1 MKFGTDLRPMSI
13 LIPDENDDLDTVK
26 ILRCL
31 SQAREL
37 TVHILST
44 SRSPSVRFSR
54 YCAHLHHHSSQNDDD
69 WIDAIERIVQQWKID
84 VLLPVT
90 LRGVQLISQRREAIS
105 KITAIPPIPKFELLE
120 QVRNKWWLY
129 KFAKQKGLPVIPSVF
144 VGKRREL
151 ISDSLN
157 LDSIEFPALL
167 KPTSLRSGLGIVKV
181 GSSFDLNRAL
191 KNKRII
197 EGADYILQSYVPGV
211 DFSFSVF
218 CKSGEVIAYTLWKEL
233 LQSKEPFCVPQ
244 LVEFTDDKD
253 AVNLGKQLVSAI
265 GWDGVADIDFIF
277 DKRDQMVKILEVN
290 PRFWQSVL
298 GCLIAGV
305 NFPLLACLS
314 AVGEECL
321 DMKQIC
327 GVRYARP
334 AASVGMMLHRFV
346 RREQIHNI
354 SWRDSV
360 FRLICNDPLPE
371 LIYYFRRIAG
381 RLRRAYQ

>member
-31 SQAREL
+31 SQAWEV

-69 WIDAIERIVQQWKID
+69 WIDAIERIVQRWKID

-90 LRGVQLISQRREAIS
+90 LRGIQLISQRREAIS
-105 KITAIPPIPKFELLE
+105 KITAIPPTPKFELLE

-129 KFAKQKGLPVIPSVF
+129 KFAKQQSLPVVPSVF
-144 VGKRREL
+144 LGKRREL

-157 LDSIEFPALL
+157 LDSVKFPALL
-167 KPTSLRSGLGIVKV
+167 KPTSLRGGSGIVKV
-181 GSSFDLNRAL
+181 GSSFDLNSAL
-191 KNKRII
+191 KNKRMI
-197 EGADYILQSYVPGV
+197 EGADYILQSYIPGV

-218 CKSGEVIAYTLWKEL
+218 CKSGEVIAYALWKEL
-233 LQSKEPFCVPQ
+233 LKSKEPFRVPQ

-265 GWDGVADIDFIF
+265 GWDGVADIDLIF
-277 DKRDQMVKILEVN
+277 DKRDQMVKILEFN
-290 PRFWQSVL
+290 PRFWQSLL
-298 GCLIAGV
+298 GSLIAGV
-305 NFPLLACLS
+305 NFPLLACMS
-314 AVGEECL
+314 AMGEECP

-334 AASVGMMLHRFV
+334 AAFVGMMLHRFV
-346 RREQIHNI
+346 GREQIYDI
-354 SWRDSV
+354 SWRDST
-360 FRLICNDPLPE
+360 FRLIYNDPLPE
-371 LIYYFRRIAG
+371 LFYCLRRTARQFRRTH
-381 RLRRAYQ
+381 